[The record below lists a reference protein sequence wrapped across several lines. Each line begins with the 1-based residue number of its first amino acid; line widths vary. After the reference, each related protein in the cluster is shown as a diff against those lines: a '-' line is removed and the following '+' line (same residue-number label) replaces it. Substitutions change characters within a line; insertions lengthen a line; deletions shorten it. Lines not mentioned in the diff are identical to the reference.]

1 MITVLLNV
9 LVAVAFGVGLTVA
22 GVSPWGWSI
31 VWGVLVLI
39 AGQMAMGW
47 FLRRKMGA
55 INDRV
60 QAVLKQG
67 QARMQAKVQRWRTRQ
82 MSNQKAA
89 EAELAKDRDAMIAE
103 VQALLRPLERYRLW
117 VPLLGRQLATM
128 ELQFAWQRKDW
139 ERVDTL
145 LPRALLIDPM
155 LVSIRLA
162 RLWQREAPTEELRKV
177 FRKATRRA
185 RYGTTSLL
193 YAVFAWMLVKR
204 NAIDEAYKV
213 LVEADEKNEHPV
225 IKANRDALAN
235 NRLAHF
241 SNAGFGEE
249 WYALWL
255 EEPKLRVQRQRH
267 PGRYFA

>member
-22 GVSPWGWSI
+22 GLSPWGWSI
-31 VWGVLVLI
+31 LWGVLVLV
-39 AGQMAMGW
+39 AGQLAVGW
-47 FLRRKMGA
+47 LLRRRMNA
-55 INDRV
+55 VNERV
-60 QAVLKQG
+60 QAVLRQG
-67 QARMQAKVQRWRTRQ
+67 QTRMQAKIQRWRTKQ

-103 VQALLRPLERYRLW
+103 VQALLRPLGRYRLW

-139 ERVDTL
+139 KRVDEL
-145 LPRALLIDPM
+145 LPRALLVDPM
-155 LVSIRLA
+155 LVCIRLA

-177 FRKATRRA
+177 FRKAVRRA
-185 RYGTTSLL
+185 RYGTTALPC
-193 YAVFAWMLVKR
+193 AVFAWMLVR
-204 NAIDEAYKV
+204 RGEVDEAYKV

-255 EEPKLRVQRQRH
+255 EEPKLRAHRQRH